1 MKNNQTGPITAAG
14 KKNSAKNAIK
24 HGATSAKLIN
34 DEEQSRYEFLLA
46 ALNNE
51 YKSSNP
57 LIELQITRIARLNI
71 QLERI
76 QNVIDATF
84 KKCRMRDNTAM
95 KLLDSYTRSGSLI
108 EEVAGRL
115 FDAKSHKELE
125 ESRAIAFELINTND
139 IAQFTSNEELIKTLP
154 LLSEY
159 LSRKEKSSKLPI
171 KKFLLGEI
179 AKFSEMHREYSRSS
193 AELEEIKSQSNKL
206 SNDIETIKNLDL
218 NLMKIFALSHKALL
232 SEILN
237 GPEIDL
243 SIRESIEIEEEA
255 ALPDRAEMDRLM
267 RYQTTLQRQ
276 LSSAIGELLAIRRMD
291 KSS

>member
-14 KKNSAKNAIK
+14 KKESAKNAIK

-34 DEEQSRYEFLLA
+34 EDEQSRYESLLA
-46 ALNNE
+46 ALNNQ

-57 LIELQITRIARLNI
+57 LVQLQITRIARLNI

-84 KKCRMRDNTAM
+84 RKCRMRDNTAM
-95 KLLDSYTRSGSLI
+95 KLVNFFTRNGTLI
-108 EEVAGRL
+108 EEVSGRL

-125 ESRAIAFELINTND
+125 ESKAIAFELINTND
-139 IAQFTSNEELIKTLP
+139 IDQFTSNDEFIKTLP

-159 LSRKEKSSKLPI
+159 LLRKERTSQLPI

-179 AKFSEMHREYSRSS
+179 AKFSEMHREFSRLDTDFEKMYSQ
-193 AELEEIKSQSNKL
+193 LNNQSNDKE
-206 SNDIETIKNLDL
+206 SIKNLDL

-232 SEILN
+232 SEILI
-237 GPEIDL
+237 GPETHL
-243 SIRESIEIEEEA
+243 SITDSIRIEEEA
-255 ALPDRAEMDRLM
+255 AVPDGPEMDRLM

-276 LSSAIGELLAIRRMD
+276 LSAAIGGLLAIRKMD
-291 KSS
+291 